1 MSSLLLQ
8 RQLFRDSLKLFSTS
22 SSRAIRKIVVK
33 EEGKTITIEGAKEES
48 PRAKNM
54 IDPKLFSASSS
65 CEAYEKCHPLCQFD
79 KIHEIKHTDLLI
91 LEQFVDS
98 EGELMPRKLTKLC
111 ERQHYRLNKLVGMA
125 QKAGLMESKDK
136 YVFQNDRATS
146 LFNLLKYPK
155 SLAGA
160 RIG

>member
-1 MSSLLLQ
+1 MERIMSSLLLQ
-8 RQLFRDSLKLFSTS
+8 RQLLRDSFKLFSTS

-48 PRAKNM
+48 PRVKNM

-125 QKAGLMESKDK
+125 QKAGLMGSKDK
-136 YVFQNDRATS
+136 YVFQMTE
-146 LFNLLKYPK
+146 LLPYLTYLSIVK
-155 SLAGA
+155 S
-160 RIG
+160 

>member
-1 MSSLLLQ
+1 
-8 RQLFRDSLKLFSTS
+8 
-22 SSRAIRKIVVK
+22 
-33 EEGKTITIEGAKEES
+33 
-48 PRAKNM
+48 M

-125 QKAGLMESKDK
+125 QKAGLMGSKDK
-136 YVFQNDRATS
+136 YVFQMTE
-146 LFNLLKYPK
+146 LLPYLTYLKVLTVK
-155 SLAGA
+155 S
-160 RIG
+160 